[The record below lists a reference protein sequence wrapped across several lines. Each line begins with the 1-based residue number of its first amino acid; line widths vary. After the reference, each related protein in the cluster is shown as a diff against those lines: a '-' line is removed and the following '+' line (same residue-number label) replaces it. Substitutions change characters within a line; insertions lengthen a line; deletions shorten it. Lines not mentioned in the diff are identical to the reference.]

1 MKRELRSP
9 PTNMIMERAFDEYRD
24 LSDTAVDLCLHG
36 AGEAPA
42 DGISKPRQSLQDNH
56 RSSVEKAHAA
66 RRMSYH
72 VAKSHDVVTDPFII
86 EPGGGRS

>member
-1 MKRELRSP
+1 
-9 PTNMIMERAFDEYRD
+9 MERVSDEYRD

-42 DGISKPRQSLQDNH
+42 DGLSKPRKPLQDNH

-66 RRMSYH
+66 RRMSYQQ
-72 VAKSHDVVTDPFII
+72 AKSHDVVTDPFII
-86 EPGGGRS
+86 EPGGRRSY